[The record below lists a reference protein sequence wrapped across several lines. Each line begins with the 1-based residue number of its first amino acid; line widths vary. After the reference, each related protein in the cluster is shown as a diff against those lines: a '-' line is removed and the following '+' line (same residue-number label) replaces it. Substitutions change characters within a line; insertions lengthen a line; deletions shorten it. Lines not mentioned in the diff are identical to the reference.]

1 MGYYYKVKTTSI
13 DYSVGYEDLNFDP
26 WDTCFNTDND
36 MEEAERKA
44 DEEIAKIKDGL
55 PQEIELEVECDP
67 EDLDDMVCD
76 AISEETGWL
85 VNGFTYDILEQK

>member
-1 MGYYYKVKTTSI
+1 MGYFKVRTTDI
-13 DYSVGYEDLNFDP
+13 DYRVTYEDLNFDP
-26 WDTCFNTDND
+26 WDSCFNTDDD

-44 DEEIAKIKDGL
+44 DEEIAEIKDSL
-55 PQEIELEVECDP
+55 PQELVLEIECDP

-85 VNGFTYDILEQK
+85 VNSFDYEIIESK